1 MRAEYTSITDE
12 LESYCGL
19 LSPPRTP
26 PVSPPPCRVRSV
38 SERSNQNPVEIAWQ
52 IENEHLR
59 DAEEC
64 DYQQMEDL
72 IQRRYILT

>member
-1 MRAEYTSITDE
+1 MRGQYTSITDE

-19 LSPPRTP
+19 LSPQRTP
-26 PVSPPPCRVRSV
+26 PGRFRNT
-38 SERSNQNPVEIAWQ
+38 EISNPQIPWQ

-59 DAEEC
+59 DAEES

-72 IQRRYILT
+72 IQRR